1 MKNSLVYVLFA
12 LPFLACSESVSSND
26 DVLYSNAQSD
36 LSSSSEKIESS
47 SSLLNSSSSQEVKS
61 NTSELK
67 GLPFDTTGIK
77 ADSTRYEYL
86 LKKYA
91 GNDYLSVYRNEY
103 GDSLD
108 NFILVNDDGGYCYT
122 PITSTGIT
130 TGHYIS
136 NPTYNCILMVH
147 GDSLLFTNVRDC
159 SGWNWNACRE
169 SKDAYFEKIKVGD
182 EYFYYGRFEK
192 LQELIHLT
200 DSTIVIW
207 KKQENTPKN
216 PSKFEWKKEDF
227 ENDSLVTFLSS
238 DTIYIEKYNVKI
250 TDDTRTWV
258 FENETCTSMN
268 YVVDSTKSKSENCTA
283 YGEYKNSSIRCIQ
296 KNMNVPSFDHV
307 YPNLCRPMSHEYMD
321 GAVWC
326 ILDESLE
333 DYVKRHGGF

>member
-1 MKNSLVYVLFA
+1 
-12 LPFLACSESVSSND
+12 
-26 DVLYSNAQSD
+26 
-36 LSSSSEKIESS
+36 
-47 SSLLNSSSSQEVKS
+47 
-61 NTSELK
+61 
-67 GLPFDTTGIK
+67 
-77 ADSTRYEYL
+77 
-86 LKKYA
+86 
-91 GNDYLSVYRNEY
+91 
-103 GDSLD
+103 
-108 NFILVNDDGGYCYT
+108 
-122 PITSTGIT
+122 
-130 TGHYIS
+130 
-136 NPTYNCILMVH
+136 MVH
-147 GDSLLFTNVRDC
+147 EDSLLFTNVRDC

-182 EYFYYGRFEK
+182 EYFYYGRFEQ

-207 KKQENTPKN
+207 KKEENAPKS

-250 TDDTRTWV
+250 TDDARTWV

-296 KNMNVPSFDHV
+296 KNMNVPSIDDV
-307 YPNLCRPMSHEYMD
+307 YPNLCRPMKREYMD

-326 ILDESLE
+326 ILDETLE
-333 DYVKRHGGF
+333 DYVKRTGVF